1 MSGPSAFFIFWQWG
15 GMMEQEKKKGPV
27 VFGLIALGAA
37 VCLSLTLAGSRARGA
52 AVAAAAAVELPKTA
66 AAQPAQTAAGRRVIP
81 LGKAVGIKLFSDGV
95 LVVGLSPVE
104 TEEGASYPGRD
115 CGLKTGDV
123 ITHINGGEVDTIEE
137 VQALVAQNEDE
148 PLTIQAV
155 RGQRQLQLTAAAVEN
170 SKGVYQLG
178 VWLRDSMAG
187 IGTMTFYDPDSGVF
201 GALGHGINDVDTS
214 MLMPLESGSIMPA
227 SVSEVK
233 KGASGAPGELHG
245 QFDLTRDLG
254 TLYANTN
261 LGIFGQMPRE
271 MVGSAVEPVEVA
283 SRDQVETGPAT
294 IWSNIRGDE
303 VEEFSVRITHLYPEG
318 DGTRSMMVEVTDPAL
333 LAATGGIVQGMSGSP
348 ILQNGRLVG
357 AVTHVLVNDPTRGY
371 GILADNML
379 RQATGEKR

>member
-1 MSGPSAFFIFWQWG
+1 
-15 GMMEQEKKKGPV
+15 MEQEKKKGPV
-27 VFGLIALGAA
+27 VFGLAVLAAA
-37 VCLSLTLAGSRARGA
+37 VCLTLPLLGGRARA
-52 AVAAAAAVELPKTA
+52 EAAAASTVIELSRAEGAGTSPEAV
-66 AAQPAQTAAGRRVIP
+66 GRTVIP

-104 TEEGASYPGRD
+104 TETGASYPGRD

-137 VQALVAQNEDE
+137 VQALVAQCEDE

-170 SKGVYQLG
+170 NKGVYQLG

-227 SVSEVK
+227 SVSDVK
-233 KGASGAPGELHG
+233 RGESGAPGELHG

-261 LGIFGQMPRE
+261 LGIFGQMPQE
-271 MVGSAVEPVEVA
+271 TVGSAVKPVEVA
-283 SRDQVETGPAT
+283 FRAQVETGPAT
-294 IWSNIRGDE
+294 ILSNVRGDE
-303 VEEFSVRITHLYPEG
+303 VEEFDIQITHLYPDG
-318 DGTRSMMVEVTDPAL
+318 DGTRSMMIQVTDPEL
-333 LAATGGIVQGMSGSP
+333 LDATGGIVQGMSGSP

-357 AVTHVLVNDPTRGY
+357 AVTHV
-371 GILADNML
+371 
-379 RQATGEKR
+379 

>member
-1 MSGPSAFFIFWQWG
+1 
-15 GMMEQEKKKGPV
+15 MEKDKKKGPGV
-27 VFGLIALGAA
+27 VGLIALGAA
-37 VCLSLTLAGSRARGA
+37 VCLTLPLMGNRARSA
-52 AVAAAAAVELPKTA
+52 AVAASASVELDSVAAV
-66 AAQPAQTAAGRRVIP
+66 QGGQDGQTSARRVIP

-104 TEEGASYPGRD
+104 TDDGTSYPGRD

-123 ITHINGGEVDTIEE
+123 ITHINGGDVDTIEE
-137 VQALVAQNEDE
+137 VQALVAQCEDE

-155 RGQRQLQLTAAAVEN
+155 RGQRQLRLTAAAVEN

-261 LGIFGQMPRE
+261 LGIFGQMPQE
-271 MVGSAVEPVEVA
+271 TVGSAIEPMEVA
-283 SRDQVETGPAT
+283 ARSQVETGPAT
-294 IWSNIRGDE
+294 ILSNIRGDE
-303 VEEFSVRITHLYPEG
+303 VEEFDVEITHLYPQG
-318 DGTRSMMVEVTDPAL
+318 DGTRSMMIQVTDPAL
-333 LAATGGIVQGMSGSP
+333 LEATGGIVQGMSGSP

-371 GILADNML
+371 GILAENMV
-379 RQATGEKR
+379 RQATGS

>member
-1 MSGPSAFFIFWQWG
+1 
-15 GMMEQEKKKGPV
+15 MEQEKKKGPGV
-27 VFGLIALGAA
+27 LGLLLLGAA
-37 VCLSLTLAGSRARGA
+37 VCLSLSLTGDRAAAVTASAPA
-52 AVAAAAAVELPKTA
+52 AVAAPRQAAAEGELPA
-66 AAQPAQTAAGRRVIP
+66 AVGRRVIP

-104 TEEGASYPGRD
+104 TEEGSSYPGRD
-115 CGLKTGDV
+115 CGLKAGDV

-137 VQALVAQNEDE
+137 VQALVAQSEDE

-170 SKGVYQLG
+170 SQGVYQLG

-201 GALGHGINDVDTS
+201 GALGHGINDVDTA

-261 LGIFGQMPRE
+261 LGIFGQMPQE
-271 MVGSAVEPVEVA
+271 TVGSAVEPVEVA
-283 SRDQVETGPAT
+283 SREQVETGPAT
-294 IWSNIRGDE
+294 ILTNIQDDE
-303 VEEFSVRITHLYPEG
+303 VEEFQVEITHLYPEG
-318 DGTRSMMVEVTDPAL
+318 DGTRSMMIQVTDPAL
-333 LAATGGIVQGMSGSP
+333 LETTGGIVQGMSGSP

-371 GILADNML
+371 GILAENML
-379 RQATGEKR
+379 RQATGES

>member
-1 MSGPSAFFIFWQWG
+1 
-15 GMMEQEKKKGPV
+15 MEQDKKKGPGV
-27 VFGLIALGAA
+27 LGLIALGA
-37 VCLSLTLAGSRARGA
+37 VLCLSLSLTGDRVRAASAPAVLAAPR
-52 AVAAAAAVELPKTA
+52 
-66 AAQPAQTAAGRRVIP
+66 QTAAPETPAAVSRKVIP

-115 CGLKTGDV
+115 CGLKAGDV
-123 ITHINGGEVDTIEE
+123 ITHINGGEVDTIEQ
-137 VQALVAQNEDE
+137 VQALVTSCEDE

-155 RGQRQLQLTAAAVEN
+155 RGQRQLQLTAEAVEN
-170 SKGVYQLG
+170 SQGVWQLG

-187 IGTMTFYDPDSGVF
+187 IGTMTFYDPASGVF
-201 GALGHGINDVDTS
+201 GALGHGINDVDTA

-233 KGASGAPGELHG
+233 KGESGAPGELHG

-261 LGIFGQMPRE
+261 LGIFGQMPGA

-283 SRDQVETGPAT
+283 ARDQVETGPAT
-294 IWSNIRGDE
+294 ILSNIRGDE
-303 VEEFSVRITHLYPEG
+303 VEEFAVRITHIYPEG
-318 DGTRSMMVEVTDPAL
+318 DGTRSMMVEVTDPGL

-379 RQATGEKR
+379 RQATGENRQGF